1 VNSIA
6 EEAGADLPLWFMHGV
21 GSYTSRFENNSDAGW
36 FGKQHVAKGGVSSVK
51 SFFKTFALN
60 GGMESTKIA
69 FNLFQAGL
77 LLSFATQGG
86 NTEVTDAMVAVTDA
100 LSGKGKTN
108 AGKAITKL
116 EGLLAKNQDE
126 IIAHMNKLI
135 AQAPK
140 AR

>member
-1 VNSIA
+1 
-6 EEAGADLPLWFMHGV
+6 
-21 GSYTSRFENNSDAGW
+21 
-36 FGKQHVAKGGVSSVK
+36 
-51 SFFKTFALN
+51 
-60 GGMESTKIA
+60 
-69 FNLFQAGL
+69 
-77 LLSFATQGG
+77 
-86 NTEVTDAMVAVTDA
+86 